1 MISGNKI
8 SSVIAASS
16 EGGLFDYGSDAAVAA
31 NLAALRQGGASFVA
45 GSVTRADE
53 LTRRSLAGARF
64 KLVPRGVEVF
74 AALAGNSGWRLA
86 RWGPALISDQVLLQ
100 PA

>member
-1 MISGNKI
+1 MRP
-8 SSVIAASS
+8 AASS
-16 EGGLFDYGSDAAVAA
+16 FARRPGVAYAPAPDGHELPVIDVTNPAFRVDSSAEGVE
-31 NLAALRQGGASFVA
+31 AL
-45 GSVTRADE
+45 
-53 LTRRSLAGARF
+53 RRSLASARF

>member
-1 MISGNKI
+1 
-8 SSVIAASS
+8 
-16 EGGLFDYGSDAAVAA
+16 
-31 NLAALRQGGASFVA
+31 
-45 GSVTRADE
+45 VTRADE

-74 AALAGNSGWRLA
+74 AALAGNAGWRLA
-86 RWGPALISDQVLLQ
+86 RWAPALIGDQVLLQ